1 MTRLLLIACL
11 ATSAGVH
18 AALAAEH
25 GLSFHVAAALLAVA
39 AGAISLRPGRS
50 AATGAAVL
58 LAGLLGAYA
67 LEHGFAADG
76 VAGATKLAEAL
87 GLVLAVRLAPAGA
100 PRRPERFATFAAA
113 VMIAVFAAAVTPVAG
128 HEHPPGTASHG
139 H

>member
-11 ATSAGVH
+11 AASAGVH

-25 GLSFHVAAALLAVA
+25 GISFHVAATLLALA
-39 AGAISLRPGRS
+39 AGTISLQPGRT
-50 AATGAAVL
+50 AATVAAVL

-87 GLVLAVRLAPAGA
+87 GLVLAVRLALAGA
-100 PRRPERFATFAAA
+100 PPRPERLATFVAA
-113 VMIAVFAAAVTPVAG
+113 VMIAVFAAAVTPAAD
-128 HEHPPGTASHG
+128 HEHPPGTTPHG